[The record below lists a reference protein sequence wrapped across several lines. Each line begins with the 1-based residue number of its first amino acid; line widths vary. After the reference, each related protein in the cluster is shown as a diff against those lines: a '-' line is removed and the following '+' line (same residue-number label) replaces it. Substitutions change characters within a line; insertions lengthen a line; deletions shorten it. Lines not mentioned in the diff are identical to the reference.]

1 MFKESRERR
10 SEASRKKGSF
20 CLSLF
25 LIHYGQWR
33 NAKKKKKTHKN
44 WKQLSWM
51 SQSPSSSFN
60 IWLLFTN
67 IKLFDSESDFLNV
80 ARASRWQ
87 TSGSKGFVLF
97 FCFVLF
103 FAEVELT
110 SCACATILLNSVAT
124 AFACKS
130 ARVLPWYSG
139 LVLLVW
145 ASILMTAT
153 AEGKRIKSENHLTFC
168 PFLIGVPEESI
179 STVRQG
185 YRIKPN

>member
-33 NAKKKKKTHKN
+33 NAKKNPTKTENSCLGCLKAPVLHLMYGYCLPTSN
-44 WKQLSWM
+44 YLIQ
-51 SQSPSSSFN
+51 N
-60 IWLLFTN
+60 
-67 IKLFDSESDFLNV
+67 
-80 ARASRWQ
+80 Q
-87 TSGSKGFVLF
+87 TFSMLQGHQDGKHLAVRVLF
-97 FCFVLF
+97 CFFVLF

-130 ARVLPWYSG
+130 ARVLPWYLG

-168 PFLIGVPEESI
+168 PFLIGVPEDDI
-179 STVRQG
+179 N
-185 YRIKPN
+185 I